1 MSTMHTLLEPH
12 KVSFTSAIDHCKS
25 ELASV
30 RTGRA
35 HASMVSDIT
44 VMAYGAAQPLKAL
57 ASITVSDPRTI
68 TIEPWDKSIIA
79 DIERGIREANLG
91 VNPVNDGR
99 VVRVPMPQMTEEA
112 RREMTKLLGH
122 KLEQARISIR
132 QLRDEAREKI
142 QAAEKNKELNEDERY
157 RLQDQLDEMVKEYNE
172 QIKTMGDEKE
182 KEIMTI

>member
-1 MSTMHTLLEPH
+1 MSTHPLLESH
-12 KVSFTSAIDHCKS
+12 AVLFTGVIDHCKS

-35 HASMVSDIT
+35 HASMVSDIL
-44 VMAYGAAQPLKAL
+44 VMAYGVAQPLKAL
-57 ASITVSDPRTI
+57 ASITVPDSRTI
-68 TIEPWDKSIIA
+68 TVEPWDKSIVA

-99 VVRVPMPQMTEEA
+99 VIRIPMPQMTEEA
-112 RREMTKLLGH
+112 RRDMAKLLGQ

-157 RLQDQLDEMVKEYNE
+157 RLQDQLDEMVKDYNE
-172 QIKTMGDEKE
+172 RIKTMGDEKE